1 MDLNKFKCK
10 KYSTVAGEGF
20 CNGCFNETYAS
31 HLFVLFAMVTEERWK
46 GWGKTSFNVLEYV
59 SGSEIS
65 VERSSNPFGLHKFG

>member
-31 HLFVLFAMVTEERWK
+31 HLFVLFAMVREERLGENK
-46 GWGKTSFNVLEYV
+46 LQCFGICIRFRDFSRKIFKSL
-59 SGSEIS
+59 
-65 VERSSNPFGLHKFG
+65 RSA